1 MSAPNPYFNAK
12 PYVPASLSEIYD
24 MLGSM
29 LLFAPTFI
37 DPTGTFS
44 ERNVENEFATLV
56 EAFGLVRKKLGEE
69 RYAKLIDLAA
79 SAKTLFAED
88 QDDTNGKTDQGRALL
103 YEIEDIIQAAR
114 KRRVKAKEK
123 DEDGEVSGD

>member
-1 MSAPNPYFNAK
+1 MTGPNPYFNAK

-69 RYAKLIDLAA
+69 CYAKLVDLAA

-103 YEIEDIIQAAR
+103 YEIEDIITEVSR
-114 KRRVKAKEK
+114 RRVKARQLD
-123 DEDGEVSGD
+123 DEGEITGD

>member
-12 PYVPASLSEIYD
+12 PYVPTSLSEIYD

-69 RYAKLIDLAA
+69 RYAKLVDLAA

-103 YEIEDIIQAAR
+103 YEIEDIITEVSR
-114 KRRVKAKEK
+114 RRVKARQLD
-123 DEDGEVSGD
+123 DEGEITGD